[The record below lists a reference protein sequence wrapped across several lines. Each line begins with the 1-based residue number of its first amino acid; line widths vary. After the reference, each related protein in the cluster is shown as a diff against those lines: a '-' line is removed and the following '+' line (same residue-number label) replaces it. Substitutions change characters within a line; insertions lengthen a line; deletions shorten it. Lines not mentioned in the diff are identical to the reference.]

1 MKVLEDKLFE
11 REKENEIQLINLKE
25 RMSKLREEEVEEL
38 KNQLK
43 KNDENFQI

>member
-1 MKVLEDKLFE
+1 MIVLKDKLFE